1 MDDDIDLLLGVGAA
15 AARAGRTRR
24 AVHAAITAGRIP
36 ALAVQVG
43 GGRHVWLVRQEDV
56 DRIWKQKR
64 KAAA

>member
-24 AVHAAITAGRIP
+24 AVHAAITAGRLP
-36 ALAVQVG
+36 ALSVPVG
-43 GGRHVWLVRQEDV
+43 GGRRVWLLRQEDV